1 MLFTYSIPSNIIIK
15 ERKKVRASEVLSV
28 KHCESLDQWTLI
40 RKLTKRGNE
49 FSCHQLWERE
59 ITQSGSL
66 WFVNLSQCPVE
77 RRGRKRAD
85 GRKAHVNGRKR
96 QEGGRESGVHKLPLM
111 NIITYNVR
119 GLGKGVKGAAIRRL
133 IYIYKKRWKDTR
145 EKKNW
150 GE

>member
-1 MLFTYSIPSNIIIK
+1 MIEKENSIDHALVERAVVLFTYSIPSNIIIK

-77 RRGRKRAD
+77 RRRK
-85 GRKAHVNGRKR
+85 N
-96 QEGGRESGVHKLPLM
+96 
-111 NIITYNVR
+111 
-119 GLGKGVKGAAIRRL
+119 
-133 IYIYKKRWKDTR
+133 
-145 EKKNW
+145 
-150 GE
+150 